1 MLLPDGGPGRLR
13 SPPRQH
19 PLPGSFGSSTPRLVE
34 QVEGHHK
41 STLCRPLLVGDS
53 EDISVPMKR
62 KRQAPKKNVR
72 MNHRIKQVAK
82 GFAGRIIPSKEM
94 LFQGTST
101 SGFRRE
107 EHEEEEAGFVQQNE
121 EAGGGQE
128 DEEEGAG
135 QEDARAD
142 EDLMGGD
149 GSEEVVLRRRT
160 RKSHYINP
168 PLVPTPADRRL
179 IRPIGNGQWENVTWD
194 GTGHRRTPNGVLGN
208 LIQTHNPGVVTNA
221 WLKSQGQPLGH
232 FRDCSKTYLTTKEYE
247 QAGKQTNKKIDFRV
261 AASRSGSST
270 GILER
275 SPPSV
280 LVPVV
285 PCDEVVRLVVT

>member
-1 MLLPDGGPGRLR
+1 MLLPDSGPSRLR
-13 SPPRQH
+13 SPLRQH
-19 PLPGSFGSSTPRLVE
+19 PLPGSFGSSTPRIVE

-107 EHEEEEAGFVQQNE
+107 ALLRCVDPNLQRVPIALQRTEEHEDEEAGFVQQDK

-135 QEDARAD
+135 QEDAGAD

-149 GSEEVVLRRRT
+149 GSEEVVQRRRT

-168 PLVPTPADRRL
+168 PPVPAPADRRL
-179 IRPIGNGQWENVTWD
+179 IRPIGNGQWEDVTWD
-194 GTGHRRTPNGVLGN
+194 GIGHRKTPNGVLGN
-208 LIQTHNPGVVTNA
+208 LIQTHNPGVV
-221 WLKSQGQPLGH
+221 
-232 FRDCSKTYLTTKEYE
+232 
-247 QAGKQTNKKIDFRV
+247 KKNGETI
-261 AASRSGSST
+261 
-270 GILER
+270 
-275 SPPSV
+275 
-280 LVPVV
+280 PV
-285 PCDEVVRLVVT
+285 TS